1 MEING
6 VPFDTVKLFHPRPGN
21 LPFPTSDSGAK
32 HTLVPP
38 GLVYMAEPM
47 VDDIS
52 LVSPL
57 ELFVVTFESH
67 YYSTS
72 QGKKKLH
79 QVEQEVKNLINIRH
93 PKLLSIYAVKLIF
106 PYNGS
111 PILMVLTEQT
121 PALTL
126 HDVLEDC
133 EALREDRASVCFHS
147 FTAASTHF

>member
-1 MEING
+1 
-6 VPFDTVKLFHPRPGN
+6 VVL
-21 LPFPTSDSGAK
+21 
-32 HTLVPP
+32 
-38 GLVYMAEPM
+38 GLLYMAEAM

-67 YYSTS
+67 YYSTN

-79 QVEQEVKNLINIRH
+79 QVEQEIRNLINVRH
-93 PKLLSIYAVKLIF
+93 SKLLSIYGVKLIF
-106 PYNGS
+106 PLNGS

-133 EALREDRASVCFHS
+133 ESLREDRASVRFHPS
-147 FTAASTHF
+147 SVSSPHL